1 MGGGGFFFRGGGA
14 LLECATFY
22 TVASVNLYQSVKSF
36 RGTSTGMTRLHLKKK
51 GTTRAVYSVNPIS
64 VSYYTHCLNICQS
77 LEKCA

>member
-1 MGGGGFFFRGGGA
+1 MGGGGFFLGGGA

-51 GTTRAVYSVNPIS
+51 KAQHVP
-64 VSYYTHCLNICQS
+64 YTV
-77 LEKCA
+77 

>member
-1 MGGGGFFFRGGGA
+1 MGGGGFFLGGGGITRVCYI
-14 LLECATFY
+14 LHCRLSKPLSISKEFSWNKYWNDQTPLE
-22 TVASVNLYQSVKSF
+22 
-36 RGTSTGMTRLHLKKK
+36 KKK